1 MNKGTLVVISGFS
14 GAGKGTVLSQVLARR
29 PDLYFSVSFTTRP
42 PREGEKD
49 GVNYQFV
56 TRQAFQERIER
67 GEFLE
72 YAEYVGNFYGTSM
85 AVIREKLDQGID
97 VILEIEIQGAAKV
110 REKMPEAVS
119 LFLVPPSFEEISK
132 VTRIYRDA
140 RRLHGRGTDSEEKI
154 QQRLETARR
163 EAKEIVNYD
172 YIVVNDTVD
181 RAVGEILAI
190 LIAEGCRKERRLHL
204 VEGV

>member
-1 MNKGTLVVISGFS
+1 M
-14 GAGKGTVLSQVLARR
+14 
-29 PDLYFSVSFTTRP
+29 
-42 PREGEKD
+42 
-49 GVNYQFV
+49 
-56 TRQAFQERIER
+56 
-67 GEFLE
+67 
-72 YAEYVGNFYGTSM
+72 
-85 AVIREKLDQGID
+85 
-97 VILEIEIQGAAKV
+97 
-110 REKMPEAVS
+110 
-119 LFLVPPSFEEISK
+119 
-132 VTRIYRDA
+132 TRIYRDA

>member
-1 MNKGTLVVISGFS
+1 MWGIRFNNERSWFEAHK
-14 GAGKGTVLSQVLARR
+14 QVYLTHFYRPMCDLADEVYEFLRQER
-29 PDLYFSVSFTTRP
+29 PDAGL
-42 PREGEKD
+42 
-49 GVNYQFV
+49 
-56 TRQAFQERIER
+56 
-67 GEFLE
+67 
-72 YAEYVGNFYGTSM
+72 
-85 AVIREKLDQGID
+85 IR
-97 VILEIEIQGAAKV
+97 
-110 REKMPEAVS
+110 
-119 LFLVPPSFEEISK
+119 K

>member
-49 GVNYQFV
+49 GVNYHFV

-119 LFLVPPSFEEISK
+119 LFLVPPSFEELS
-132 VTRIYRDA
+132 

-204 VEGV
+204 VEGE

>member
-1 MNKGTLVVISGFS
+1 M
-14 GAGKGTVLSQVLARR
+14 
-29 PDLYFSVSFTTRP
+29 
-42 PREGEKD
+42 
-49 GVNYQFV
+49 
-56 TRQAFQERIER
+56 
-67 GEFLE
+67 
-72 YAEYVGNFYGTSM
+72 GNFYGTSM

-97 VILEIEIQGAAKV
+97 VIWRLRFEGQPGS
-110 REKMPEAVS
+110 EKMPEAVS
-119 LFLVPPSFEEISK
+119 LFLVPPSFEELS
-132 VTRIYRDA
+132 

-163 EAKEIVNYD
+163 EAERGVNYD